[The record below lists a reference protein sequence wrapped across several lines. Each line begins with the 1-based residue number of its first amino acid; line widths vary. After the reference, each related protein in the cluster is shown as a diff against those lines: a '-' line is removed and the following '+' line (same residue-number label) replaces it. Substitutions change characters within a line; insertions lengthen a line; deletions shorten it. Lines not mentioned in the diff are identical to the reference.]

1 MDVVWVVV
9 GVVLLVVTLLDAFL
23 AVLNYDEPGLFV
35 DRIVRLQWLL
45 LRAVTRRV
53 GRRWRPLVLRQV
65 TGILIVVTILWWVIG
80 IVLGFTFIYLGAMG
94 MSGALVTS
102 AGVEPGFL
110 GAFYLSLGQFATVGV
125 DNIGPG
131 AAVMN
136 IVTVAEAMISVVL
149 LSFIITFLGSV
160 YGVIQSLQSL
170 SANFFRAGRGI
181 TDPIDSLAPF
191 FPEGRPRGLDGQL
204 DSILTSLSAY
214 GDGLAQNRA
223 AYYFQSGRDQFSLPF
238 SLSMTAGV
246 IGALRWGLPAGS
258 APSTEP
264 GVIRLTEVFEDFRV
278 RVQQALHWTT
288 GPVPTPATAAQ
299 FDDAVTAFP
308 SPGPRSAL
316 DPWVLRFLTIDRRMA
331 ALTRSDAAI
340 DAAEAYPRYL
350 AWLPFEFQAQS
361 LLAAVSRDLD
371 YQPIYR
377 RIARTTDGVPLD
389 AAAGGYELLPMDMDA
404 AAEASV
410 ESSLRRTGP
419 LVDWLRRR
427 RLFIDPGLV
436 RLIGALR
443 VMAGVVVAIG
453 IVVPLALLTGT
464 NALYGAVLAGLIA
477 LFASPATIGSAAATR
492 RWIGIVAV
500 LPTGIGV
507 TIGTVLPRDPVI
519 TVVAMGLVAAAAVW
533 LRRYG
538 TRAGGLGQLG
548 FIAFYFALLLGLHVR
563 DLPGALIAAGIGLLC
578 SWGANLLPGPGA
590 RRRIESGVAALS
602 ARVALLLETMV
613 DLVSTGR
620 RDPRLIRTL
629 RRQQQ
634 AVQRTAGVFAG
645 QLDDADASSE
655 PLTREQSRAQALRV
669 RIFDLQLAAE
679 NLATLVPVTQ
689 SVAMTIEQRAL
700 LAADLVSVQDHIR
713 AGGAPAPA
721 PTPTPT
727 PTQRKPVAPEPSE
740 EADPSDEWPAD
751 ARRMR
756 AAALDLRA
764 TADRL
769 HELKDA
775 DDLPDIEEESA
786 LPLVVR
792 PGMGGVADAPH
803 RPAAAGS
810 ARLALQAGVST
821 GLALLLG
828 SLVSTSHQYWAAM
841 PAFGVL
847 SGSDGE
853 TRLKALQ
860 RILAT
865 LAGAAV
871 AFGLAI
877 LAGHSA
883 AVAFP
888 LLVVSVFFIAF
899 LRPISSTWT
908 AFWQTLLLATMYDVL
923 GTLSVETV
931 EIRVI
936 ETAIGALVAVTVSA
950 VLLPTRTR
958 RRLLDGMAEVV
969 RLIGVTAHD
978 AYTRGGDGTSAA
990 LREAVRRLR
999 DLEEVARPVRG
1010 NAGSLQPTGIE
1021 AQFTALWSAL
1031 YYLRRA
1037 AGRPGEHGL
1046 DELTERDLLRVDR
1059 ATADNVAAA
1068 EAVLAG
1074 QLPARVQDPAD
1085 LGTGGDPAASHGA
1098 RLFLLYAVRLNQ
1110 ALLAL
1115 IEAVRPGTVDA
1126 TITSR
1131 PADDPRMT
1139 AGSAPPL

>member
-9 GVVLLVVTLLDAFL
+9 GVVLLLVTLLDAFL
-23 AVLNYDEPGLFV
+23 AVLNYDESGLFV
-35 DRIVRLQWLL
+35 DRIVRLQWLV
-45 LRAVTRRV
+45 LRAITRRV
-53 GRRWRPLVLRQV
+53 GRRWRPVVLRQV
-65 TGILIVVTILWWVIG
+65 TGVLIIVTILWWVVG

-102 AGVEPGFL
+102 AGVEPDFL

-191 FPEGRPRGLDGQL
+191 FPEGRPRGLEGQL

-246 IGALRWGLPAGS
+246 IGALRWGLPTGS
-258 APSTEP
+258 EPSTEP

-278 RVQQALHWTT
+278 RVEQALRWST
-288 GPVPTPATAAQ
+288 GPVPAPVTATQ
-299 FDDAVTAFP
+299 FDDAVSGFP
-308 SPGPRSAL
+308 APASRNGL
-316 DPWVLRFLTIDRRMA
+316 DPWVARFLRIDRRMA

-340 DAAEAYPRYL
+340 DPADAYRRYL

-377 RIARTTDGVPLD
+377 RIARTADGIPLD
-389 AAAGGYELLPMDMDA
+389 AVDGGYELLPMDMVDA
-404 AAEASV
+404 TPAPVDLAPRRAGPVAE
-410 ESSLRRTGP
+410 
-419 LVDWLRRR
+419 WLRQR

-436 RLIGALR
+436 RFTGALR

-464 NALYGAVLAGLIA
+464 DALYGSVLAGLIA
-477 LFASPATIGSAAATR
+477 LFASPATIGSPSATR

-500 LPTGIGV
+500 LPTAIGV
-507 TIGTVLPRDPVI
+507 TVGTVLPRDPVV
-519 TVVAMGLVAAAAVW
+519 TVVAIAVVAAAAVW

-563 DLPGALIAAGIGLLC
+563 DLPGALIAAGIGLVC
-578 SWGANLLPGPGA
+578 SWGANLLPGTA
-590 RRRIESGVAALS
+590 SRRRIDPGIVAVYVRLG
-602 ARVALLLETMV
+602 LLLETMV

-620 RDPRLIRTL
+620 RDPRLVRAL
-629 RRQQQ
+629 RRRQE
-634 AVQRTAGVFAG
+634 AVQRTAGVIAG
-645 QLDDADASSE
+645 QLDDADASA
-655 PLTREQSRAQALRV
+655 LTSTRAQALRV
-669 RIFDLQLAAE
+669 RVFDVQLAAQ
-679 NLATLVPVTQ
+679 NLAAIVPITQ
-689 SVAMTIEQRAL
+689 GVAITIEQRAQ
-700 LAADLVSVQDHIR
+700 LAADLVSVQEHLR
-713 AGGAPAPA
+713 ALPGADATTSA
-721 PTPTPT
+721 VRTDGDDDEI
-727 PTQRKPVAPEPSE
+727 PE
-740 EADPSDEWPAD
+740 EWPPD
-751 ARRMR
+751 VRRMR

-769 HELKDA
+769 HTLKDA
-775 DDLPDIEEESA
+775 DEAAADTAESVGA
-786 LPLVVR
+786 ADPAPVV
-792 PGMGGVADAPH
+792 GLDDTGGDTAGH
-803 RPAAAGS
+803 RPAAAASG
-810 ARLALQAGVST
+810 RQALQAGVST

-865 LAGAAV
+865 LAGAAI

-877 LAGHSA
+877 FAGHSV

-931 EIRVI
+931 QIRVV

-950 VLLPTRTR
+950 LLLPTRTR
-958 RRLLDGMAEVV
+958 RRVLDGMADVV
-969 RLIGVTAHD
+969 RLAGSTAHD
-978 AYTRGGDGTSAA
+978 VFARAGDGGAA
-990 LREAVRRLR
+990 GLREAARRLTV
-999 DLEEVARPVRG
+999 LEEVARPVRG

-1021 AQFTALWSAL
+1021 AQFTALWSVL

-1037 AGRPGEHGL
+1037 ADRDDGPGLVGL
-1046 DELTERDLLRVDR
+1046 TDTDLAALDR
-1059 ATADNVAAA
+1059 ATADNVAAV

-1074 QLPARVQDPAD
+1074 DLPARVQDPAD
-1085 LGTGGDPAASHGA
+1085 LDGVGA
-1098 RLFLLYAVRLNQ
+1098 QSRHARVFVLYAVRLNQ

-1115 IEAVRPGTVDA
+1115 IEAVKPGTVDA
-1126 TITSR
+1126 MTAAHPT
-1131 PADDPRMT
+1131 ADPR
-1139 AGSAPPL
+1139 AAAAAAPKR